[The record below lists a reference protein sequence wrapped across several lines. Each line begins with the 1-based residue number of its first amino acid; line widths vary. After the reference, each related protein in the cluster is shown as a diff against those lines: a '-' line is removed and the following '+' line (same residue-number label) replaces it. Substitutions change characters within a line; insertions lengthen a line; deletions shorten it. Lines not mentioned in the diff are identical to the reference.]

1 MINFT
6 GQKIVNFVSA
16 IVKPI
21 KNDKNMF
28 PSDVYL
34 NRRNRLRSKINNGII
49 LLPGNC
55 DAPMNYAGNTYHFR
69 QDSSF
74 LYFFGIN
81 QPDLAGVLDVDSGE
95 DILFGNDVDMD
106 DIIWMGPQPLM
117 SERAALAGVR
127 KTLPLSEILAY
138 LNRQIKLGRRIHY
151 LPPYRAQTT
160 IQLSSWLGIAV
171 DAVKNY
177 SSEELIKGVVS
188 LREIKDSGEI
198 TEIEAMVNVAR
209 EMHVSAMKLA
219 KPGTIE
225 REVAGTIEGIALQKA
240 AGVSFPVILSIN
252 GQTLHNHY
260 HGNIMHE
267 GRMMVADAGCESE
280 MNYCSDITRTVPVG
294 GKFSPRQKSIYEI
307 VLNANKKAIEAIK
320 PGIFYRDVHILAC
333 TVIAEGLKEL
343 GLMKGDAGAAVA
355 AGAHALFMPHGLG
368 HMMGL
373 DVHDMEN
380 LGENYVGYDHE
391 ISRSNQ
397 FGLAFLRLGKRL
409 REGFVLTVEPGIYFI
424 PALIDQWKQEKL
436 HPEFIDYDKV
446 ETFKDFGGIRIEDDI
461 LVTESGCRVLGNP
474 IPKEVSEIE
483 AIMQ

>member
-1 MINFT
+1 
-6 GQKIVNFVSA
+6 
-16 IVKPI
+16 
-21 KNDKNMF
+21 MF

-127 KTLPLSEILAY
+127 KTLPLSDIPAY
-138 LNRQIKLGRRIHY
+138 LNRQIKLGRRIHF

-160 IQLSSWLGIAV
+160 LQLSSWLGIAV
-171 DAVKNY
+171 DSVKNY
-177 SSEELIKGVVS
+177 ASEELIKDVVS
-188 LREIKDSGEI
+188 LREVKDSGEI
-198 TEIEAMVNVAR
+198 AEIEAMVNVAK
-209 EMHVSAMKLA
+209 EMHVAAMKMA

-307 VLNANKKAIEAIK
+307 VLNANKKAIETIK

-343 GLMKGDAGAAVA
+343 GLMKGDSGAAVA

-373 DVHDMEN
+373 DVHDMEDI
-380 LGENYVGYDHE
+380 GQIYVGYDNE
-391 ISRSNQ
+391 VRPSEQ
-397 FGLAFLRLGKRL
+397 FGTAYLRMGRKLQA
-409 REGFVLTVEPGIYFI
+409 GFIITVEPGIYFI
-424 PALIDQWKQEKL
+424 PELVKLWKSENKFS
-436 HPEFIDYDKV
+436 EYINYNKV
-446 ETFKDFGGIRIEDDI
+446 EEYLGFGGIRLEDDV
-461 LVTESGCRVLGNP
+461 LVTDTGYKILGKQ
-474 IPKEVSEIE
+474 IPKTIEEVENL
-483 AIMQ
+483 MK